1 MNCDDGGLVRLGHLR
16 TALQMVK
23 ENLQGGVAGKVTSFN
38 NRTGDIAPQTGD
50 YSPAMVGLEPITNTQ
65 IEEILK

>member
-1 MNCDDGGLVRLGHLR
+1 MSYDDGSLVRLRHLR

-23 ENLQGGVAGKVTSFN
+23 ENLQGGVAGEVTSFN
-38 NRTGDIAPQTGD
+38 NRTGDIMPQAGD

-65 IEEILK
+65 IEEMLK